1 MGKKRD
7 TQTYALYDGP
17 KKVYIGTTNDLE
29 RRAEQHRDGGK
40 DFTRV
45 EPTSRRMTEEGA
57 KAKETDQLE
66 AYREGHDGR
75 NPRYNKDSDG

>member
-1 MGKKRD
+1 MAKSRS

-17 KKVYIGTTNDLE
+17 KKVYIGTTKDVE
-29 RRAEQHRDGGK
+29 RRSEEHHDSGK
-40 DFTRV
+40 NFTRI

-57 KAKETDQLE
+57 KIKETEQLE
-66 AYREGHDGR
+66 AYRKGHGGR

>member
-29 RRAEQHRDGGK
+29 RRAEQHRDSGK

-57 KAKETDQLE
+57 KAKEADQLE
-66 AYREGHDGR
+66 VYREGHDGR

>member
-17 KKVYIGTTNDLE
+17 KKVYIGTTDDLQ
-29 RRAEQHRDGGK
+29 RRGEEHRDSGK
-40 DFTRV
+40 RFTRIDQ
-45 EPTSRRMTEEGA
+45 TSRQMTEEGA
-57 KAKETDQLE
+57 KDKETNQLE
-66 AYREGHDGR
+66 AYREGHGGR